1 MAFSLKQGVLSGSQM
16 QRETR
21 HRPPGQTAQVCSPA
35 LPADTC
41 FVRIVQV
48 LTTVWLVL
56 LHSLRDFEMLF
67 GLMKLK
73 DKVAIIT
80 GASRGI
86 GRATAIELARNGA
99 NVTVNYGVHREEG
112 AEVVSEIEKLGRRA
126 LLFQGNVAD
135 RIRDQQM
142 IEETVATFGRVDV
155 LVANAASDVRKPF
168 LELEVADVEK
178 TWAVS
183 LWGVFHCCQLA
194 ARQMVKQ
201 GGGGSIVVVSS
212 VHAFRPYLNATPYNA
227 AKAAVNHM
235 ASTWAAELIQYGIRV
250 NVVEPGWTDTP
261 GECRFNT
268 EEQIREGGKIVPIGR
283 LARAEEIAKA
293 VLFLASDE
301 DSSYM
306 VGGCLRVDGGF
317 SLVH

>member
-1 MAFSLKQGVLSGSQM
+1 
-16 QRETR
+16 
-21 HRPPGQTAQVCSPA
+21 
-35 LPADTC
+35 
-41 FVRIVQV
+41 
-48 LTTVWLVL
+48 
-56 LHSLRDFEMLF
+56 
-67 GLMKLK
+67 MKLK
-73 DKVAIIT
+73 DKVAIVT

-86 GRATAIELARNGA
+86 GRASAIELGKNGA

-112 AEVVSEIEKLGRRA
+112 AEVAGEIEKLGQRA

-135 RIRDQQM
+135 RNRDQQM
-142 IEETVATFGRVDV
+142 VEETVAAFGRVDI

-168 LELEVADVEK
+168 LDLEVADVEK

-183 LWGVFHCCQLA
+183 RWGVFHCCQLA

-201 GGGGSIVVVSS
+201 GGGGSIIVVSS

-227 AKAAVNHM
+227 AKAAINHM
-235 ASTWAAELIQYGIRV
+235 ASTWAAELIQHGIRV

-261 GECRFNT
+261 GERRFNT

-306 VGGCLRVDGGF
+306 VGGTLRVDGGF

>member
-1 MAFSLKQGVLSGSQM
+1 LDRSN
-16 QRETR
+16 
-21 HRPPGQTAQVCSPA
+21 
-35 LPADTC
+35 
-41 FVRIVQV
+41 

-56 LHSLRDFEMLF
+56 LHSLPDFEMLF

-135 RIRDQQM
+135 RNRDQQM
-142 IEETVATFGRVDV
+142 IEETVATFGRVDI

-168 LELEVADVEK
+168 LDLEVADVEK

-201 GGGGSIVVVSS
+201 GGGGSLVVVSS

-261 GECRFNT
+261 GERRFNT

-293 VLFLASDE
+293 VLFLASEE

>member
-1 MAFSLKQGVLSGSQM
+1 L
-16 QRETR
+16 R
-21 HRPPGQTAQVCSPA
+21 
-35 LPADTC
+35 
-41 FVRIVQV
+41 
-48 LTTVWLVL
+48 L
-56 LHSLRDFEMLF
+56 LNFFEILF
-67 GLMKLK
+67 TPMKLQ
-73 DKVAIIT
+73 DKVAIVT
-80 GASRGI
+80 GSSRGI
-86 GRATAIELARNGA
+86 GRAAAIELARQGA
-99 NVTVNYGVHREEG
+99 NVTVNYGVHGGEA
-112 AEVVSEIEKLGRRA
+112 AEVGAEIEKLGQRA

-135 RIRDQQM
+135 RSRDEQM
-142 IEETVATFGRVDV
+142 IEETVAAFGRVDI

-201 GGGGSIVVVSS
+201 GTGGSIIVVSS

-227 AKAAVNHM
+227 AKAAINHM
-235 ASTWAAELIQYGIRV
+235 ANTWAAELIQYGIRV

-261 GECRFNT
+261 GERRFST

-283 LARAEEIAKA
+283 LARPEEIAKA
-293 VLFLASDE
+293 VLFLASEE

-306 VGGCLRVDGGF
+306 TGGTMRVDGGF